1 MSRKVFDRF
10 MMAVDNGHNLKLAR
24 LTDAEFRALVQGVW
38 PIAAKADPRGAFMVG
53 SLPATADDVVF
64 MAPKVSRRTATAC
77 LAKLRELGMLEHDDE
92 LGGEWVHDWD
102 TVNPAPKSDRTN
114 ADRQARY
121 RDRRNAERNAVSNG
135 DVTPPEVRRGE
146 GNNPPDPPKGGR
158 SRDIA
163 EYEERLA
170 AWSASVVP
178 EADAHYCLPG
188 VKHAISAI
196 SASRSMPTA
205 ESVRWYAANGSVNA
219 FGLGDDVRAVIRSEF
234 PSQAKEQAA

>member
-1 MSRKVFDRF
+1 MADVTVAEARKAIEV
-10 MMAVDNGHNLKLAR
+10 G
-24 LTDAEFRALVQGVW
+24 RA
-38 PIAAKADPRGAFMVG
+38 
-53 SLPATADDVVF
+53 
-64 MAPKVSRRTATAC
+64 
-77 LAKLRELGMLEHDDE
+77 LGMLYRDE
-92 LGGEWVHDWD
+92 ENDCERVHDWD
-102 TVNPAPKSDRTN
+102 AVNPAPKQDKT
-114 ADRQARY
+114 AAERQARR
-121 RDRRNAERNAVSNG
+121 RDRIKAERDTPVVTPASRRDVTG
-135 DVTPPEVRRGE
+135 VTPPEVKKGE
-146 GNNPPDPPKGGR
+146 GNNPPDPPRGGR

-219 FGLGDDVRAVIRSEF
+219 FGLSDDVRAVIRSEF
-234 PSQAKEQAA
+234 PTQAKETAA